1 MPRTKH
7 RLVIDTNL
15 WVSLLLT
22 KGFAKFDPIL
32 FGEHIVLLFSRE
44 LLDEFIEVARRPKF
58 KRYFAIEDLQQL
70 LALRTYSNY
79 LKA

>member
-22 KGFAKFDPIL
+22 KGFAKFDSIL
-32 FGEHIVLLFSRE
+32 FGNNITLLFSQE
-44 LLDEFIEVARRPKF
+44 LLDEFI
-58 KRYFAIEDLQQL
+58 
-70 LALRTYSNY
+70 
-79 LKA
+79 